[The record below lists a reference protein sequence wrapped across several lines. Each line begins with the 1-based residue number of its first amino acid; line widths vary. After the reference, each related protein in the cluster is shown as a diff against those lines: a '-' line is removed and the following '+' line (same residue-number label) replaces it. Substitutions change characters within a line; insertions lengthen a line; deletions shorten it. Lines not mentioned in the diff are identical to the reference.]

1 MIRLR
6 AADRRQRTEGQGLI
20 EFALIVPVFML
31 LLLGLLEFG
40 FVFDHT
46 MTLSYATREGARSGA
61 AFAAGN
67 TTSMVCNSTV
77 DVDKNIIAAVQRVL
91 EAPGSQVDVARV
103 SRIRIFKAN
112 ATGGDTGQGNNWV
125 PGTGP
130 VVDGQSLHFNT
141 SGPQTWNACTRVN
154 AWIGNTPPESLG
166 VSITYSYEFQTPL
179 AAVFGF
185 FGSTG
190 SGDLPITD
198 KTIMALNP
206 TDQQ

>member
-6 AADRRQRTEGQGLI
+6 SADRRDRTGGQGLI

-46 MTLSYATREGARSGA
+46 MTLNYATREGARSGA

-67 TTSMVCNSTV
+67 NTTMVCNATV

-103 SRIRIFKAN
+103 SRVRIFKAN

-130 VVDGQSLHFNT
+130 VVDGQALHFSTVGSADMERLQPRERLDRQHARQSHLAFRSPIPT
-141 SGPQTWNACTRVN
+141 SSRRRSRRSSASSGRRGLATFRSRTRRS
-154 AWIGNTPPESLG
+154 WR
-166 VSITYSYEFQTPL
+166 
-179 AAVFGF
+179 
-185 FGSTG
+185 
-190 SGDLPITD
+190 
-198 KTIMALNP
+198 
-206 TDQQ
+206 